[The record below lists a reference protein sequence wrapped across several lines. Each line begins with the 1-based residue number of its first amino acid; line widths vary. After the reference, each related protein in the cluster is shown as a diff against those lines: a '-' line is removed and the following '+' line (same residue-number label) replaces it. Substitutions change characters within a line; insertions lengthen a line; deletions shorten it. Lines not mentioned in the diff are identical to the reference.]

1 MCAVGGGLITVIHF
15 VLENGILSQPASFS
29 KICLENG
36 PIFRCAANA
45 AQQKT
50 VHFPTPAFFLGL
62 APALIF
68 QRLVSKTTS
77 KMCARS
83 RARSISLHPSY
94 SRRSVVGHTDPVP
107 RLKTEPP
114 LREHTRSAP
123 CRGGGGDPGAQ
134 TGMLNGVPSLNSAP
148 HTE

>member
-1 MCAVGGGLITVIHF
+1 MVEERPRIRVLITRHYSLSLRHYSTVIHF

-68 QRLVSKTTS
+68 QRLVSKTKGTGS
-77 KMCARS
+77 GFLQRKQILGNASASRTVNSHVAFPHGVSGACACVRS
-83 RARSISLHPSY
+83 
-94 SRRSVVGHTDPVP
+94 
-107 RLKTEPP
+107 
-114 LREHTRSAP
+114 
-123 CRGGGGDPGAQ
+123 
-134 TGMLNGVPSLNSAP
+134 
-148 HTE
+148 